1 MSQYTFL
8 RILLSSCL
16 ILCVTCTIS
25 LGQDRDRSERFF
37 GYLDKDK
44 NGRLDEDEVR
54 RMPGSI
60 REAFQKADFSLDR
73 GISKDD
79 FVREMPR
86 IMEDMRRRREEDRD
100 KGRDDDRRRE
110 EPRREESRRDDDRN
124 RSKGYSYSP
133 RKRPKI
139 TMDIPSKFED
149 GDTDADGQIG
159 LYEWRQW
166 KPQEKYHFPV
176 YDINRDGFLTP
187 RELSNPPSKEEIDN
201 YLASIGAPAQT
212 AQPRPS
218 GSSGETRPSATPVAR
233 AATEYRTESSGNT
246 PAKVAETKQETDG
259 QDDNKDATSKT
270 AKLFFQQMDAD
281 KSGSLTPDEWAR
293 SRRLKPKFEEVGIDL
308 SKPMDLDE
316 FTAGYRKAYGE
327 T

>member
-1 MSQYTFL
+1 MSQYTSL

-54 RMPGSI
+54 RMPSSV

-79 FVREMPR
+79 FIREMPR
-86 IMEDMRRRREEDRD
+86 IMEEMRRRRDDDRD
-100 KGRDDDRRRE
+100 KDDDDRKKK
-110 EPRREESRRDDDRN
+110 EPRREESRRDDDGKS
-124 RSKGYSYSP
+124 SKGYSYTP

-149 GDTDADGQIG
+149 GDTDTDGQIG

-176 YDINRDGFLTP
+176 YDINQDGFLTP

-201 YLASIGAPAQT
+201 YLASIGVPAQT

-218 GSSGETRPSATPVAR
+218 ESGETRPSEAPVAR
-233 AATEYRTESSGNT
+233 AATGNT
-246 PAKVAETKQETDG
+246 PQAKVAETETKNEADSK
-259 QDDNKDATSKT
+259 DDDKDTTSKT
-270 AKLFFQQMDAD
+270 AKLFFQQMDSD

-316 FTAGYRKAYGE
+316 FTAAYRKAYGE